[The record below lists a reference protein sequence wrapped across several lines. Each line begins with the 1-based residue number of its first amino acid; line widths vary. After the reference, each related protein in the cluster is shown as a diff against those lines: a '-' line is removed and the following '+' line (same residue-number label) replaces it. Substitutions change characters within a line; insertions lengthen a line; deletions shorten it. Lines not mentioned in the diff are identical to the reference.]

1 MHSLLPDHCS
11 VVQEFGPGSDAP
23 LLPAEAVAARGFSAA
38 RRKEFADVRR
48 CARDALARL
57 GVEPQPIL
65 LDSARAPRWPAGIVG
80 SMTHCDGYR
89 AAAVAWEWNTASL
102 GIDAEPNALLPVD
115 VVALV
120 SSAVERR
127 QLGQLAGA
135 QPSICWDR
143 MLFCAKEAVYKA
155 WYPVQRE
162 WLEFS
167 DVTIRFDPSRGS
179 FDARLQSE
187 HAARLRRK
195 ALVLT
200 GRCVRERDF
209 LMAAAVLTQQEQ

>member
-1 MHSLLPDHCS
+1 MMHSLLPGHCS

-23 LLPAEAVAARGFSAA
+23 LLPAEALAARGFSAA

-65 LDSARAPRWPAGIVG
+65 LDSARAPRWPSGIVG
-80 SMTHCDGYR
+80 SMTHCEGYR
-89 AAAVAWEWNTASL
+89 GAAVAWEWHTASL
-102 GIDAEPNALLPVD
+102 GIDAEPNAPLPVD

-120 SSAVERR
+120 SSATERR

-135 QPSICWDR
+135 QPSIRWDR
-143 MLFCAKEAVYKA
+143 LLFCAKEAVYKA

-167 DVTIRFDPSRGS
+167 DVTIRFDPSRGT
-179 FDARLQSE
+179 FDVRLQPE
-187 HAARLRRK
+187 HAARLCRK

-200 GRCVRERDF
+200 GRCVRGSG
-209 LMAAAVLTQQEQ
+209 TS

>member
-1 MHSLLPDHCS
+1 
-11 VVQEFGPGSDAP
+11 
-23 LLPAEAVAARGFSAA
+23 
-38 RRKEFADVRR
+38 
-48 CARDALARL
+48 
-57 GVEPQPIL
+57 
-65 LDSARAPRWPAGIVG
+65 
-80 SMTHCDGYR
+80 MTHCDGYR

-179 FDARLQSE
+179 FDARLQPE

-200 GRCVRERDF
+200 GRCFRERDF